1 MNYSFFSGHR
11 PFKVGMGGLLVVA
24 SLQVALAADFL
35 EVYRLAQSSDQT
47 FAAARETLAALE
59 QRLPQARAALLPS
72 IVGYSN
78 ETRMQT
84 STSFN
89 SAEPLGRNVRTWDW
103 TLKLI
108 QPVFRAQHYF
118 AYTEAESIVEQAVA
132 NFAQAEQDLI
142 LRSAQAYFDVVVAEE
157 SILVAEAKLKAMG
170 EQLAIA
176 SRGFELGTATVTD
189 VHESRARVDLAR
201 AERVAARNELLA
213 KRAELDKVVGEAPR
227 TLSAL
232 QARVVAPRPQPDDEQ
247 AWVDQAREN
256 NPGVRAGRAAY
267 AAAESTVNKNRSDH
281 LPTLDFTSSLGRNYS
296 SANYAIPTDYTT
308 LGRTAVTG
316 LQLTIPI
323 FTGGGTNAR
332 VTEAIANRRKAL
344 ADLEAARRQV
354 ATDARQAFAA
364 IANGLAQI
372 EALTSAVE
380 SGVVAVKGNQIGYR
394 VGIRINVDVLNAE
407 QQLYASKRDLTKVRY
422 ETLLQGLKLKAA
434 AGVLGEEDVLAI
446 NALLGPRGAE
456 KVPD

>member
-1 MNYSFFSGHR
+1 
-11 PFKVGMGGLLVVA
+11 MGGLLVVA
-24 SLQVALAADFL
+24 GLQAAWAADFL
-35 EVYRLAQSSDQT
+35 EIYRLAQSSDQI

-72 IVGYSN
+72 IVGASN
-78 ETRMQT
+78 ETRTQ
-84 STSFN
+84 SSASFDR
-89 SAEPLGRNVRTWDW
+89 AEPLGRNVRAWDW
-103 TLKLI
+103 TLKLT
-108 QPVFRAQHYF
+108 QPVFRAQYYF

-201 AERVAARNELLA
+201 AERVEARNELVA

-296 SANYAIPTDYTT
+296 SGTAFPADYTT
-308 LGRTAVTG
+308 LGRTTVTS

-323 FTGGGTNAR
+323 FTGGGTNSK
-332 VTEAIANRRKAL
+332 VTEAIANRRKTL
-344 ADLEAARRQV
+344 ADLENARRQA
-354 ATDARQAFAA
+354 ATDARQSFAA
-364 IANGLAQI
+364 IANGLARI
-372 EALTSAVE
+372 EALNSAVE
-380 SGVVAVKGNQIGYR
+380 SGAVAVKGNQIGYR
-394 VGIRINVDVLNAE
+394 VGIRINIDVLNAE
-407 QQLYASKRDLTKVRY
+407 QQLYASKRDLTKARY
-422 ETLLQGLKLKAA
+422 ETLLQGLKLKAS

-456 KVPD
+456 GASD